1 MANGIIEKLI
11 TIFNIPIRIRSSSE
25 GKAIYF
31 AEEKEEQITE
41 DKEYYSMGALG
52 PYTADRQNKF
62 KLQYGNWR
70 IFEVRDKDEFF
81 FDNVDVY
88 PDDDNIQCLGK
99 TNNRWKEVHAVDIS
113 AAKLNLSD
121 LETAPAG
128 VQTVDLVLD
137 PGTGKI
143 YRKN

>member
-1 MANGIIEKLI
+1 MANGIMEKLVN
-11 TIFNIPIRIRSSSE
+11 IFNIPIRVRSSSD

-31 AEEKEEQITE
+31 ADEKEESICE
-41 DKEYYSMGALG
+41 DKDYYSMGALG
-52 PYTADRQNKF
+52 PYTADRQCKF
-62 KLQYGNWR
+62 KLQYGNRR
-70 IFEVRDKDEFF
+70 IFEVRDKDGFF

-88 PDDDNIQCLGK
+88 PDDDDSQCLGLSE
-99 TNNRWKEVHAVDIS
+99 NRWKEVHAVEILG
-113 AAKLNLSD
+113 AKLNLSD

-128 VQTVDLVLD
+128 VQTVDLVVD